1 MLLLFCCLE
10 KSFISVCV
18 LLPYSSPYPLNPT
31 TITTATAGSLVQIV
45 VVAAAGVVQER
56 ALDAVQ
62 MILQLF
68 NHDPFASV
76 DLADIPLGHQLLLLL
91 LVPFES
97 PVLFLLLLL
106 LLLRLLYYDHDLC
119 ALVQLL
125 CQVLGRVDGEELL
138 VQGREYVVRMLLLE
152 LAQRLHVHQ

>member
-18 LLPYSSPYPLNPT
+18 LLPYSSSPYPLNPT

-45 VVAAAGVVQER
+45 VVAAVGVVQER

-76 DLADIPLGHQLLLLL
+76 DLADIPLSHQLL

-106 LLLRLLYYDHDLC
+106 LLLRLLYNDHDLC

>member
-18 LLPYSSPYPLNPT
+18 LLPYSSSPYPLNPT

-76 DLADIPLGHQLLLLL
+76 DLADIPLGHQLLLF
-91 LVPFES
+91 VPFES
-97 PVLFLLLLL
+97 PVLFLLLL